1 LVRAFWTEIDFR
13 FAWCRFRFLDDAPLA
28 AAAAAEAA
36 RAELVLFVW
45 SSEGDLPLAVR
56 NWGDSWAEKRPARAS
71 ALVALSTA
79 RSVESAQEL
88 PASQYLRSLARRAGM
103 DFLASREEGGFDS
116 VPEVMRQME
125 RRANDLSQVLENLLR
140 RPLPPPPPPSISH
153 WGINE

>member
-1 LVRAFWTEIDFR
+1 
-13 FAWCRFRFLDDAPLA
+13 
-28 AAAAAEAA
+28 
-36 RAELVLFVW
+36 
-45 SSEGDLPLAVR
+45 
-56 NWGDSWAEKRPARAS
+56 
-71 ALVALSTA
+71 
-79 RSVESAQEL
+79 
-88 PASQYLRSLARRAGM
+88 M